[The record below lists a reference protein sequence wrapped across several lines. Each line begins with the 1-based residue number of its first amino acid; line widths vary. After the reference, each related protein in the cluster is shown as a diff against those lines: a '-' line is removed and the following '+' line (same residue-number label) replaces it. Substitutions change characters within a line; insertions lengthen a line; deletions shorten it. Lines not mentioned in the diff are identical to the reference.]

1 MKKNKLIKKVTIF
14 VLIIIFC
21 GINLDLTYAYN
32 DMSFKNITIEDGLSQ
47 SSVNTLYQ
55 DTNGYMWIGTN
66 DGLNRYN
73 GYDFKVY
80 SYNDKD
86 KNSISNN
93 FIIDVT
99 EDNSGNI
106 WVGTANGLSKINLK
120 TGNINNYLD
129 RNDNGNLSHYNIRD
143 ILVTKDNR
151 IIVATSNGLNLYDKE
166 NDKFKRVLSSENQLT
181 NQMINSLTEDE
192 KGNIWIGTDKGL
204 DKYDA
209 NFKNRLEFYQNKG
222 KNSIS
227 ESSINKVYYEK
238 ENIWLGTSNS
248 GLIKINISNNE
259 ITRYS
264 NNLDNKNS
272 LPGNRV
278 NDIMK
283 DSRGNLW
290 ICTNQGLAKYNYNA
304 DNFITYSN
312 EIYDK
317 TSLIANDVISII
329 EDKSGVIWLG
339 TYAGISMFDPNNE
352 IQHYKTNPSDKN
364 SINSNLIQ
372 GIYEDNEG
380 LLWVGTNSKGINI
393 IDREKNIIRRIDKE
407 HNDFTLSDYSIND
420 ITGKD
425 DYIYIATDNGLNVL
439 NKKTKK
445 VEKYFK
451 ENNIANNNIKSLFLD
466 KRGYLWIGTIDGI
479 SVLNTND
486 NTIKDCTY
494 LLKKINKNDTY
505 VSSIYEDEKGY
516 LYIGLFL
523 QGGLIRLNLDT
534 HEYEVYKTDKSKAG
548 SISSNSIKDIKE
560 DSYGNMWIGTRY
572 GLNKFNPKNKTFK
585 VYTTKEGLPNN
596 TVYGILFDKKNN
608 PWVSTNLGIAKLDI
622 KSNKFQTLGVAD
634 GLQSNEFNSNASYE
648 NKNGEFFFGG
658 INGLNVFYPEDI
670 KKSNFVGNVEFDEF
684 NINGKNYQDI
694 NMKKFASNENNISIS
709 FFLTSYKDVKKT
721 QYYYKLEHK
730 SNPLNLYS
738 RKDSDWNRTYE
749 NTVVFSDLDSGDYTF
764 KVVSRNDNG
773 NFSEQ
778 SSINF
783 TIKKPCWIS
792 NIALAIYAVII
803 IIIIYMSINRMKKLD
818 RLVEKRTYQLKNEME
833 KNNNLLNKVI
843 ILEKNKNNY
852 FVNLSHEL
860 RTPLNVINSTRQLI
874 SELNKKEQ
882 GISKEKISHYMDVID
897 KNSKRLLNLINNIID
912 STKLQNGQYM
922 VQLEKHDIVYIVE
935 ETVLG
940 LRDFIENK
948 GIEFIIDPEIEE
960 KIIECDRYEIER
972 CIVNLIGNAV
982 KFTPRGGKIEI
993 KIKDLNDKVMIS
1005 VKDNGIGIEKKF
1017 HESIFNRFNQVVDA
1031 NSEVK
1036 GGSGLGLTITKQII
1050 ELHRGTIY
1058 VESEVGKGSEFI
1070 IILPGKVK

>member
-1 MKKNKLIKKVTIF
+1 MKKMNLIKKFNIF
-14 VLIIIFC
+14 VLIMIFC
-21 GINLDLTYAYN
+21 GINLDLAYAYN
-32 DMSFKNITIEDGLSQ
+32 DMSFKNVTIEDGLSQ
-47 SSVNTLYQ
+47 SSINTLYQ

-80 SYNDKD
+80 SYNDKN

-99 EDNSGNI
+99 EDNNRNI

-120 TGNINNYLD
+120 NGTINNYLD
-129 RNDNGNLSHYNIRD
+129 GYKNGNLSHYNILD
-143 ILVTKDNR
+143 VLVTKDNR

-166 NDKFKRVLSSENQLT
+166 NNKFKRILSSEKQLT
-181 NQMINSLTEDE
+181 SQIVNSLTEDE
-192 KGNIWIGTDKGL
+192 FGNIWIGTDSGL
-204 DKYDA
+204 DKYDTSL
-209 NFKNRLEFYQNKG
+209 KNRMGFYKNKG
-222 KNSIS
+222 NNSIS
-227 ESSINKVYYEK
+227 ESGINKVYYEK
-238 ENIWLGTSNS
+238 GNIWLGTSNS
-248 GLIKINISNNE
+248 GLIKINVSNNE

-264 NNLDNKNS
+264 NNSDNKNS
-272 LPGNRV
+272 LPGNHI

-290 ICTNQGLAKYNYNA
+290 ICTNQGLAKYNYKTN
-304 DNFITYSN
+304 NFITYSN

-329 EDKSGVIWLG
+329 EDKSGLIWLG
-339 TYAGISMFDPNNE
+339 TYAGISMFDPDNE
-352 IQHYKTNPSDKN
+352 IKHYKTNPSDEN

-393 IDREKNIIRRIDKE
+393 IDREKNIVRRIDKE
-407 HNDFTLSDYSIND
+407 HNEFTLSDYSIND

-479 SVLNTND
+479 SMLNTSD
-486 NTIKDCTY
+486 NTIKDYTY
-494 LLKKINKNDTY
+494 LLEKINKNDTY
-505 VSSIYEDEKGY
+505 VSSIYEDKNGY

-534 HEYEVYKTDKSKAG
+534 HEYEVYKADKSKAS

-560 DSYGNMWIGTRY
+560 DSYGNVWIGTRY

-596 TVYGILFDKKNN
+596 TVYGILFDKENN

-622 KSNKFQTLGVAD
+622 KSDKFQTLGVAD

-670 KKSNFVGNVEFDEF
+670 KKSNFVGHVEFDEF
-684 NINGKNYQDI
+684 NINGKNYKDI
-694 NMKKFASNENNISIS
+694 NGKKFTSYENNISIN

-730 SNPLNLYS
+730 NNPFNLYS
-738 RKDSDWNRTYE
+738 KKNSDWNITHE
-749 NTVVFSDLDSGDYTF
+749 NTVVFSDLDAGDYTF
-764 KVVSRNDNG
+764 KVVARNDNG

-783 TIKKPCWIS
+783 TIKKPCWLS
-792 NIALAIYAVII
+792 NIALSIYAVII

-818 RLVEKRTYQLKNEME
+818 RLVEKRTSQLKNEME

-843 ILEKNKNNY
+843 VLEKNKNNY

-874 SELNKKEQ
+874 SELNKKKE

-922 VQLEKHDIVYIVE
+922 VQLEKYDIVYIVE

-982 KFTPRGGKIEI
+982 KFTQKGGKIEI
-993 KIKDLNDKVMIS
+993 KVKDLNDKVMIS

-1017 HESIFNRFNQVVDA
+1017 HKSIFNRFNQVVDV

-1070 IILPGKVK
+1070 IILPEKVK